1 MPKKIAKS
9 YAISDAKISFV
20 SLVDKAANKHQFLIT
35 KAEGNQ
41 ANIQTLG
48 RIIKADSDSH
58 YVTGIVYEPM
68 VEDTDGNY
76 MTAAEIE
83 KAAHWFMKNAGDA
96 DIQHCFSKAE
106 GVEVVESYIAK
117 CDMEI
122 EDQPIKKG
130 TWLMTMEIS
139 DADVWDKIEK
149 GEITGFSMGGTGKYS
164 TEDVDLSNSS
174 VEKNGSKKGILK
186 AIANMFGMN
195 VDVVEKG
202 EVKNKYT
209 QRIIRDNFWS
219 AFYTLSDCLLD
230 SYNPETGKYEIVQD
244 TTRIRDA
251 LEDFNSIVTDLLTSN
266 EDVYKSIE
274 KAGKKMSTQNRETLQ
289 GIHDSLGAFL
299 EKFNEDSEEEETEV
313 TKGELEQIVTEAIKK
328 AMTTDPTQGVNGD
341 SGQAGEVTKG
351 EGAQTGASGC
361 SNASEVITSAD
372 IEKMVDEAIQKAMQ
386 PKEEQVT
393 KESVE
398 QMIQEAVAKAMEPV
412 MKSVGV
418 PSSLN
423 DTNLQKDADEEHY
436 LHGFL

>member
-122 EDQPIKKG
+122 EDQSIKKG

-274 KAGKKMSTQNRETLQ
+274 KAGKKMSTQNR
-289 GIHDSLGAFL
+289 
-299 EKFNEDSEEEETEV
+299 
-313 TKGELEQIVTEAIKK
+313 
-328 AMTTDPTQGVNGD
+328 
-341 SGQAGEVTKG
+341 
-351 EGAQTGASGC
+351 
-361 SNASEVITSAD
+361 
-372 IEKMVDEAIQKAMQ
+372 
-386 PKEEQVT
+386 
-393 KESVE
+393 
-398 QMIQEAVAKAMEPV
+398 
-412 MKSVGV
+412 
-418 PSSLN
+418 
-423 DTNLQKDADEEHY
+423 DT
-436 LHGFL
+436 